1 MKKQL
6 GLRAVLLVLGLG
18 LFVGVHA
25 QTNTVGSISGTLR
38 DPQGAAVPNAE
49 VTLSETA
56 TGQSRTVRTDE
67 DGFFNAPSLPV
78 GRYTLS
84 TSPQGFK
91 KLLAPDIDV
100 NVSSR
105 VVLDLTLEVGEVTD
119 TVTVT
124 GAAQLVETRSQNVSS
139 LISQKQVT
147 ELPLN
152 GRNYAQLALMVPGVS
167 PVTQSGAGG
176 AFAAG
181 GTGLNAGVD
190 MSVNGNQSN
199 ANMWT
204 VDGVNNMD
212 VGSNR
217 TLLVFPS
224 IDSIQEFRVERNSF
238 SAEFGQAQGAV
249 VNLVTKGGGNDFHGA
264 LFEFLRRDSLN
275 ANSFFL
281 NRTGTDANGDGKA
294 DRAPLKYDN
303 FGGNLS
309 GPVLLPRFGEGG
321 PGIWSGKNR
330 LFFFWSEEWRR
341 EQRGFTLGGRV
352 PTAAEKVGD
361 FSGPL
366 TGPAPIDPATCN
378 PGPCQPFPGN
388 RIPAN
393 RLSPA
398 GLALLRIYPDPTAGT
413 AAGNNW
419 AAAPLQPIDTRQ
431 DLLRFDAKVTDK
443 MNVMFRYINEN
454 WTHSGAS
461 GNFWGDT
468 PFPTLSSDWEQ
479 PSRSFAVK
487 LTNTIGSSAVNDFQ
501 FSRSGNDILIGTNPQ
516 TEALFQD
523 IASKFPTVFPGNEGN
538 IPSFFWG
545 PGGYA
550 DLWHQA
556 PWENHQ
562 DLNIWKDDFS
572 KAMGSHDLKFGAL
585 YSRNRKEE
593 PGNGAAGGNQPLAL
607 QGCGGQTGN
616 CIADILLRDLP
627 LTNYVEQANQEIG
640 DGRWRDFE
648 FYGNDTWKVH
658 QRVTLTLGMRYSRFP
673 AAYVDDDRITNF
685 LPRLYNGS
693 LADPLARLNSMLV
706 TPQNAEQFGLPRSLV
721 KTYTMG
727 FQPRVGLAWDIFGDG
742 RTAVRMGFGRYMSRA
757 NVIED
762 VLRMTNN
769 PPWTTAVDTGWGGS
783 TRGATLADC
792 PTCRSM
798 DTINPGLRNAVV
810 GVSPTA
816 AVNAVSED
824 FRPPE
829 SYQWNLSVSREILKD
844 TVLEASYIGN
854 HGLHIWRRNVPFND
868 VPPGPARLAI
878 AQATRNN
885 QSTDALV
892 AANRRLGPNSPPVSI
907 SESTGNSYYHALQ
920 LWLNRRFA
928 RNLAF
933 QASYTW
939 GHTISDVPLTSF
951 TNYASDPFDYS
962 DARGDA
968 DLDRR
973 HTFTGNMV
981 YVLPSFKRWGG
992 VARHLLGDWQ
1002 LNTIVS
1008 YFGSTPIDVTSGVNT
1023 LGTSSNTGQRPDI
1036 VPGVPIYLDSAD
1048 STLHLNPAAFRLP
1061 PAGRNGNL
1069 GRGAIRGKPLTNV
1082 DFSVNKNWTIRERM
1096 GFQFRAEFFNLLNHT
1111 NFTGFNTGLNFNGNA
1126 TDPNFGQITNGAFG
1140 TLNATQRP
1148 REIQFGVKFTF

>member
-1 MKKQL
+1 MMIKAGFRAL
-6 GLRAVLLVLGLG
+6 LFLLCAGLWAGAY
-18 LFVGVHA
+18 A
-25 QTNTVGSISGTLR
+25 QTSTVGSISGTLR
-38 DPQGAAVPNAE
+38 DQQGAAVPNVE
-49 VTLSETA
+49 VVVTEQT
-56 TGQSRTVRTDE
+56 TGQSRTVRTNG
-67 DGFFNAPSLPV
+67 DGFFTVPSLPV
-78 GRYTLS
+78 GRYNLTA
-84 TSPQGFK
+84 SPQGFK
-91 KLLAPDIDV
+91 RVVAPDLVV

-105 VVLDLTLEVGEVTD
+105 VVLDLTLEVGEVTEV
-119 TVTVT
+119 VTVE
-124 GAAQLVETRSQNVSS
+124 GAAQLVETRTQTVSS
-139 LISQKQVT
+139 LISEKQVT

-249 VNLVTKGGGNDFHGA
+249 VNLVTKGGGNQFHGT
-264 LFEFLRRDSLN
+264 LFEFFRHDSLN

-281 NRTGTDANGDGKA
+281 NRAGQE
-294 DRAPLKYDN
+294 RAPLSYHN

-309 GPVLLPRFGEGG
+309 GPVYLPRFGEGG
-321 PGIWSGKNR
+321 KPYWSGKNR
-330 LFFFWSEEWRR
+330 VFFFWSEEWRR
-341 EQRGFTLGGRV
+341 ERRGFTVGGRV
-352 PTAAEKVGD
+352 PTAAEKRGD

-366 TGPAPIDPATCN
+366 TGPLPVDPATCN

-388 RIPAN
+388 RIPEN

-398 GLALLRIYPDPTAGT
+398 GLSLLRIYPDPNTPNPTGP
-413 AAGNNW
+413 GNNW
-419 AAAPLQPIDTRQ
+419 AASPLQPIDTRQ
-431 DLLRFDAKVTDK
+431 DLIRFDANITDR
-443 MNVMFRYINEN
+443 MNVMVRYINEK
-454 WTHSGAS
+454 WVHSQAS

-487 LTNTIGSSAVNDFQ
+487 LTNTLSSTAVNDFQ
-501 FSRSGNDILIGTNPQ
+501 FSRSGNDIFVVTSAQ
-516 TEALFQD
+516 SRALFDD
-523 IASKFPTVFPGNEGN
+523 IASKFPTVFPGNESRV
-538 IPSFFWG
+538 PSLFWG

-572 KAMGSHDLKFGAL
+572 KVLGSHELKLGVL
-585 YSRNRKEE
+585 YSHNSKEE
-593 PGNGAAGGNQPLAL
+593 PGNGAGGGNQPLAIN
-607 QGCGGQTGN
+607 GCGGQTGN
-616 CIADILLRDLP
+616 CIADLLLRDLP
-627 LTNYVEQANQEIG
+627 LANYVELSETQVG

-648 FYGNDTWKVH
+648 FYVNDTWKVH
-658 QRVTLTLGMRYSRFP
+658 QRLTFTLGMRYSRFP
-673 AAYVDDDRITNF
+673 SAWAEDDRITNF
-685 LPRLYNGS
+685 LPRLYNGTFE
-693 LADPLARLNSMLV
+693 SMIV
-706 TPQNAEQFGLPRSLV
+706 TPQNAAQHGLPRSLV
-721 KTYTMG
+721 KTYKMG
-727 FQPRVGLAWDIFGDG
+727 FQPRVGLAWDVFGDG
-742 RTAVRMGFGRYMSRA
+742 KTAVRVGFGRYMSRA

-762 VLRMTNN
+762 LLRMTNN
-769 PPWTTAVDTGWGGS
+769 PPWTTTVDTGWGGS
-783 TRGATLADC
+783 GRGATLADC

-798 DTINPGLRNAVV
+798 DTINPGLRNSVV
-810 GVSPTA
+810 GVNPSA
-816 AVNAVSED
+816 GVNAVSED

-829 SYQWNLSVSREILKD
+829 SYQWNLSVSREVMPD

-854 HGLHIWRRNVPFND
+854 RGLHIWRRNVPFND

-878 AQATRNN
+878 AQAVRNG

-892 AANRRLGPNSPPVSI
+892 NANRRLGPNSPPISM
-907 SESTGNSYYHALQ
+907 SESTGNSYYHAMQ

-928 RNLAF
+928 QNLAF

-951 TNYASDPFDYS
+951 TNYASDPFDYR

-973 HTFTGNMV
+973 HTFVGNVV
-981 YVLPSFKRWGG
+981 YVLPRLRSWGP
-992 VARHLLGDWQ
+992 VAEHVLGDWQ
-1002 LNTIVS
+1002 LNGIFS
-1008 YFGSTPIDVTSGVNT
+1008 YFGSTPIDITSGVNT
-1023 LGTSSNTGQRPDI
+1023 LGTSSNTGQRPDL
-1036 VPGVPIYLDSAD
+1036 VPGVPIYLDGAD

-1061 PAGRNGNL
+1061 AVGRNGNL
-1069 GRGAIRGKPLTNV
+1069 GRGAIRGTPLTTL
-1082 DFSVNKNWTIRERM
+1082 DFSLNKNWRVRERA
-1096 GFQFRAEFFNLLNHT
+1096 GLQFRAEFFNLLNHA
-1111 NFTGFNTGLNFNGNA
+1111 NFNGFNTGLAFQGNFN
-1126 TDPNFGQITNGAFG
+1126 DPNFGRITNGGFG
-1140 TLNATQRP
+1140 TLNSTQRP
-1148 REIQFGVKFTF
+1148 REIQFGVKMSF